1 MIQNNKR
8 GARRGTSKRSAQ
20 RRNAEPMPVVPRI
33 ATGNRTM
40 FGFPPRLLTKLR
52 YADTFNVTSLS
63 GSLAKWVLSMNGIYD
78 PDITGTGHQPLYYDT
93 YASIYNHYSVVS
105 SKLTVSFANMYA
117 STAAEVGVILN
128 DDSTATSSYSTI
140 REQNTGKSV
149 LLAPLSGGLSVK
161 TLTLNFDCK
170 RDLGIDPYTSEAY
183 KTPVGQNASEDSDGI
198 IWAAPADT
206 TSSGTVQAIVMIEY
220 LVLFSELTTPTGS

>member
-1 MIQNNKR
+1 MNKR

-33 ATGNRTM
+33 ATGNQTV
-40 FGFPPRLLTKLR
+40 FGFPPRLVTKLR
-52 YADTFNVTSLS
+52 YADTYNLTSVT
-63 GSLAKWVLSMNGIYD
+63 GSLAKWVLSMNGLYD

-93 YASIYNHYSVVS
+93 YTSIYNHYTVVS
-105 SKLTVSFANMYA
+105 SKLTISYANMYTTT
-117 STAAEVGVILN
+117 SAEVGVVLN

-140 REQNTGKSV
+140 REQSKGKSV
-149 LLAPLSGGLSVK
+149 LLAPLSGGNSVK

-170 RDLGIDPYTSEAY
+170 RDLGFDPYTSELA
-183 KTPVGQNASEDSDGI
+183 KTATNVNAVEDSDAI
-198 IWAAPADT
+198 IWAAPSDT

-220 LVLFSELTTPTGS
+220 LVLWSELTTPTGS